1 MVRYDGH
8 GALCLPQLF
17 ETGELHAVVLVMH
30 KTETFYP
37 YTLQYHASASSQN
50 GTSKLSYKKIYFHC
64 VFKFSDLEI
73 LFNSEIV
80 LSNRKTLEPHK
91 STLVFSAYINI
102 YPLQV

>member
-1 MVRYDGH
+1 MS
-8 GALCLPQLF
+8 PSTF

-30 KTETFYP
+30 IWPSLFT
-37 YTLQYHASASSQN
+37 HSNASASLQN
-50 GTSKLSYKKIYFHC
+50 GTSKLSYKKIYFQC

-73 LFNSEIV
+73 VFKPQAFPLISEIA
-80 LSNRKTLEPHK
+80 LSHRKTLEPQK